1 MPPASVNFT
10 VLDRFKVAINPTL
23 FLLGSGY
30 NYVTGLEMLLAR
42 RPNELDS
49 LPYQLKKEE
58 EPVAI
63 KTWFEKLIYKLYL

>member
-1 MPPASVNFT
+1 MPPASVHFT
-10 VLDRFKVAINPTL
+10 VLDTFKVAINPRP

-30 NYVTGLEMLLAR
+30 NLEPMWQKGLEMLLAR
-42 RPNELDS
+42 RPSELDS

-63 KTWFEKLIYKLYL
+63 NT